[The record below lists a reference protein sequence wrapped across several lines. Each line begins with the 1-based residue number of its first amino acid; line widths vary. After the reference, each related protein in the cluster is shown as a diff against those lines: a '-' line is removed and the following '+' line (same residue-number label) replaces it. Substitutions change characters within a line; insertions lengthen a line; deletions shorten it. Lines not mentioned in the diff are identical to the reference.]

1 MSMREVHDPM
11 GTLRIPRDAYY
22 GAQTARA
29 VENFPI
35 SGLRPHPDLVRAL
48 AAIKWAAA
56 RVNGSLG
63 LLRAD
68 RASAIEKAAREVL
81 DGGLREQ
88 FVVDAF
94 NAGAGTSLHMNANEV
109 IAARAREIL
118 GGDRGDDGLIHQNDH
133 VNLGQSTND
142 VMPAA
147 IRLAG
152 LSGITRLS
160 EAGRLLAGELRK
172 KAAEFDPVIKSGRTH
187 LQDAVPIRLGQ
198 EFAAYAECVERSVAR
213 WERSADGL
221 RELGLG
227 GSAAG
232 TGLNTHTAYRAR
244 IVAELS
250 DLYGEPLRP
259 AVNLF
264 EAMQSQAAVVDAM
277 ASLRG
282 FALDLLR
289 ITNDL
294 RLLASGPRT
303 GLAEIR
309 LPAVQPGSS
318 IMPGKVNPVIAEV
331 TAMVCYQVVG
341 CDAALAAASAAGQ
354 LELNV
359 MLPVIA
365 FNLLF
370 ALDLLTQAV
379 ANLAKRCVAGIE
391 ADPERCRRFAE
402 DSLALATILNPV
414 LGYEKTAALVKEA
427 VATGQSIRSV
437 LEDSG
442 LLSGE
447 QISAVLDL
455 ERWTEPGL
463 LETPPPG

>member
-11 GTLRIPRDAYY
+11 GTLMVPRDAYY

-29 VENFPI
+29 VVNFPI

-109 IAARAREIL
+109 IAARAREFL

-198 EFAAYAECVERSVAR
+198 EFAAYAECVERSRAR

-232 TGLNTHTAYRAR
+232 TGLNTHPEYRAR

-250 DLYGEPLRP
+250 DLYQEPLRP

-264 EAMQSQAAVVDAM
+264 EAMQSQAAVVDTM

-282 FALDLLR
+282 FALELLR

-370 ALDLLTQAV
+370 ALDLLTQAA

-427 VATGQSIRSV
+427 VATGKNIRSV
-437 LEDSG
+437 LEESG

-455 ERWTEPGL
+455 ERWTKPGL